1 MKMHKHFFKTK
12 ADGTGAVGGAGSQKR
27 PGMRGCGGLGSVS
40 QGWGLSCGQR
50 QSGAL
55 ERVAANRGQRVGPYH
70 QARSPGPGHE
80 DEVPGDQFLFSGLQG
95 VSDH

>member
-1 MKMHKHFFKTK
+1 MS
-12 ADGTGAVGGAGSQKR
+12 ARVGVSAVVNAR
-27 PGMRGCGGLGSVS
+27 A
-40 QGWGLSCGQR
+40 
-50 QSGAL
+50 GAL

-80 DEVPGDQFLFSGLQG
+80 DEVPGDQSLFSGLQG